1 MFNGWLKYHFVNTG
15 IVLLVSF
22 AWFCLYSHFLWQKKK
37 TLGSIA
43 YVLLVW
49 FMCWWCSQRNILG
62 VLLYCYVIPPRQ
74 VSLILELDRQP
85 RKPSISCLFTPHS
98 VGCTDTFS
106 HSQFFVDREWNLSPH
121 SKWSYPV
128 SHLLRHKLLSN
139 WFHLLCL
146 CFSLMC
152 SHGLLSTCSFN
163 FEVFSKS
170 F

>member
-1 MFNGWLKYHFVNTG
+1 MFNGWLKYDFVNIG

-22 AWFCLYSHFLWQKKK
+22 AWFCLYSHFSWQKKN
-37 TLGSIA
+37 TWEHCLCVDGMV
-43 YVLLVW
+43 YVLVV
-49 FMCWWCSQRNILG
+49 FTNILG

-98 VGCTDTFS
+98 AGCTDTFS
-106 HSQFFVDREWNLSPH
+106 HSQFFVDRAWNLSPH

-128 SHLLRHKLLSN
+128 NHLFRHKLLSN

-152 SHGLLSTCSFN
+152 SHGL
-163 FEVFSKS
+163 
-170 F
+170 